1 MGIFNEPGEWRLT
14 TRACHH
20 FPIFWKDIKVAIAR
34 TTSDNGL
41 RPQKF
46 PFALDER
53 CHQPP

>member
-1 MGIFNEPGEWRLT
+1 MANTHKDNNEIPL
-14 TRACHH
+14 RASEVLPV
-20 FPIFWKDIKVAIAR
+20 FRKDFKAVIAR

-53 CHQPP
+53 CHRPP